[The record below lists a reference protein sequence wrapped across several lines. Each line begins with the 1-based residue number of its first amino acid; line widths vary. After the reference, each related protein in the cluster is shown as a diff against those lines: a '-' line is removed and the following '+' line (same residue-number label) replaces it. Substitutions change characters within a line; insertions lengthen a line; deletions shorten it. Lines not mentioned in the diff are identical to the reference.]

1 MTRCRNNLPAL
12 TASEKSAECIMY
24 RQLLRVTTLVP
35 PRDAAHHTARY
46 GTIKLLWLFGH
57 SQDAGS
63 ATPAGGR
70 LDRVHTPLMKPQ
82 RLMYS
87 PTRSRRLNEMLG
99 LIVLVVAGLLL
110 LALVS
115 YTPSDP
121 SFNSVG
127 DGAGTHLAH
136 NWTGLVGAY
145 SADLLLQT
153 LGIAIFFV
161 PLALL
166 RIGLSWIRSQRVGST
181 KAKVAGIL
189 LWLIFAP
196 ALIALM
202 PGEMLWRHAL
212 PISGIEGTILA
223 GGLIHFVN
231 YPGAMILCG
240 LMVALSLYLT
250 TTFLLANAGSWFTAH
265 FGFIRSLSD
274 RYAAWKSKRRG
285 AADEEFDEAFASK
298 REIAAA
304 MARKQEAGEGDAAR
318 NGSLLSSFFGW
329 FGRRNRK
336 QEDESDATVSQGPE
350 VNDEPASVWQTMPRT
365 LVDAAPMTGLHVAAA
380 AAAPYA
386 AQLAAAAA
394 PLRSAQA
401 AGAVETPSAAEVED
415 DGWLNA
421 PERRTPPPIL
431 AMPKASHVAMPE
443 PPPARIPT
451 LKPVQTVGLPPMPS
465 PMQDIA
471 AQNIAFGKR
480 ADADQRAVAITP
492 KSVRG
497 YKLPPSSLLYKS
509 EEHAQVRENEL
520 REEARVLVEKCGE
533 FGVDGSVEQ
542 INPGPVVTTFE
553 FRPDAGVK
561 YSRVTGLADDL
572 CLAMAAE
579 SILIER
585 MPGKSTVGI
594 QVPNHE
600 RETIWLRD
608 VVECENF
615 AQSKSK
621 LAIALGKDISGRIV
635 IGDLASM
642 PHVLIA
648 GSTGSG
654 KSVAINAMIMSVLFK
669 STPEQVRMILVDPK
683 RVELGMYEGIPHLFT
698 PIITE
703 AKLAANALRNAVR
716 EMERR
721 LKLLAANHVR
731 NIDQFNKLFENGSE
745 YLFADVNQE
754 PLPYIMIIIDEL
766 ADLMM
771 LDRANVEE
779 AITRLAQMARAVG
792 IHLVLAT
799 QRPSVDVITGLI
811 KANVP
816 TRMSFRLATK
826 VDSRTIIDSNGAESL
841 LGRGDM
847 LFLPPGTSRL
857 QRVHAPFVTEKEI
870 AAVTEFWK
878 AQGEAE
884 YVHGF
889 LEGPKDEKSSEGGS
903 SGDGEEDDAL
913 FDDAVRLVFEFGK
926 ASTSL
931 LQRRLRIGYG
941 RAAHLIDMMERD
953 GLVGPADGSKP
964 REILKSPSYFSEV
977 DASTR

>member
-1 MTRCRNNLPAL
+1 MKTIR
-12 TASEKSAECIMY
+12 
-24 RQLLRVTTLVP
+24 LVS
-35 PRDAAHHTARY
+35 T
-46 GTIKLLWLFGH
+46 
-57 SQDAGS
+57 
-63 ATPAGGR
+63 
-70 LDRVHTPLMKPQ
+70 
-82 RLMYS
+82 
-87 PTRSRRLNEMLG
+87 PTRNRRLNEIIGMV
-99 LIVLVVAGLLL
+99 VLVGAALML
-110 LALVS
+110 LALAS
-115 YTPSDP
+115 YTPTDP
-121 SFNSVG
+121 SFNTVG
-127 DGAGTHLAH
+127 HYVTGRPAH
-136 NWTGLVGAY
+136 NWTGIVGAY
-145 SADLLLQT
+145 FADAMLQLIGVAAFFLPLV
-153 LGIAIFFV
+153 LGRLGVCWMRSRPAGS
-161 PLALL
+161 PLAKT
-166 RIGLSWIRSQRVGST
+166 IGLGMWV
-181 KAKVAGIL
+181 V
-189 LWLIFAP
+189 FAP
-196 ALIALM
+196 AAIALL
-202 PGEMLWRHAL
+202 PGAMLWRQSL
-212 PISGIEGTILA
+212 PVEGASGRLLA
-223 GGLIHFVN
+223 DFLVSYLN
-231 YPGAMILCG
+231 LPGAAIVLT
-240 LMVALSLYLT
+240 LMVAVSLYLA
-250 TTFLLANAGSWFTAH
+250 TTFTFNTAREWATIRFGFLQRLWEWWVQRRARRAGSHDA
-265 FGFIRSLSD
+265 I
-274 RYAAWKSKRRG
+274 
-285 AADEEFDEAFASK
+285 EESYGSK
-298 REIAAA
+298 REQAEAK
-304 MARKQEAGEGDAAR
+304 ARRAREFAEEAER
-318 NGSLLSSFFGW
+318 KRMQPQSTTLLGGLFGW
-329 FGRRNRK
+329 LSRK
-336 QEDESDATVSQGPE
+336 KPVESISVAPEEVAASGPQPSMWQG
-350 VNDEPASVWQTMPRT
+350 MPRT
-365 LVDAAPMTGLHVAAA
+365 LVDAPPVTPYSTAAA
-380 AAAPYA
+380 AVAPFA
-386 AQLAAAAA
+386 DALAKAAA
-394 PLRSAQA
+394 PGHALDNDLALNDRGFRFGAEEAFQA
-401 AGAVETPSAAEVED
+401 KPPAPIRAARKPVEEPGAAF
-415 DGWLNA
+415 
-421 PERRTPPPIL
+421 TPPP
-431 AMPKASHVAMPE
+431 AASTS
-443 PPPARIPT
+443 PA
-451 LKPVQTVGLPPMPS
+451 
-465 PMQDIA
+465 A
-471 AQNIAFGKR
+471 ARDGISFGKR
-480 ADADQRAVAITP
+480 ADADIKPVTIVP

-497 YKLPPSSLLYKS
+497 YKLPSSSLLYRN
-509 EEHAQVRENEL
+509 EEHTIVREEAL
-520 REEARVLVEKCGE
+520 REEARVLVQKSAE
-533 FGVDGSVEQ
+533 FGVDGQVTQ

-553 FRPDAGVK
+553 FKPEAGVK
-561 YSRVTGLADDL
+561 VARITGLADDL

-608 VVECENF
+608 VVECESF

-621 LAIALGKDISGRIV
+621 LAIALGKDINGRIV
-635 IGDLASM
+635 TADLASM

-731 NIDQFNKLFENGSE
+731 NIDQFNKLFDHGSE
-745 YLFADVNQE
+745 YLFEDVNQE
-754 PLPYIMIIIDEL
+754 PLPYIIIIIDEL

-779 AITRLAQMARAVG
+779 SITRLAQMARAVG

-847 LFLPPGTSRL
+847 LYLPPGTSRV

-870 AAVTEFWK
+870 SEVVKFWK

-889 LEGPKDEKSSEGGS
+889 LEGPKEDAGKENDGGVEG
-903 SGDGEEDDAL
+903 DNNDPMY
-913 FDDAVRLVFEFGK
+913 DDAVRLVFEFGK

-941 RAAHLIDMMERD
+941 RAAHLIDMMYND

-964 REILKSPSYFSEV
+964 REILKSPNWISEV
-977 DASTR
+977 DAAIR

>member
-1 MTRCRNNLPAL
+1 MRTIR
-12 TASEKSAECIMY
+12 
-24 RQLLRVTTLVP
+24 LVS
-35 PRDAAHHTARY
+35 T
-46 GTIKLLWLFGH
+46 
-57 SQDAGS
+57 
-63 ATPAGGR
+63 
-70 LDRVHTPLMKPQ
+70 
-82 RLMYS
+82 
-87 PTRSRRLNEMLG
+87 PTRNRRLNEIIGMV
-99 LIVLVVAGLLL
+99 VLVAAALLL
-110 LALVS
+110 LALAS
-115 YTPSDP
+115 YTPTDP
-121 SFNSVG
+121 SFNTVG
-127 DGAGTHLAH
+127 RYVTGRPAH
-136 NWTGLVGAY
+136 NWTGMVGAY
-145 SADLLLQT
+145 LADAMLQLIGVAAFLLPLVLGR
-153 LGIAIFFV
+153 LGICWTRSRPAGS
-161 PLALL
+161 PLAKT
-166 RIGLSWIRSQRVGST
+166 IGLAMWV
-181 KAKVAGIL
+181 
-189 LWLIFAP
+189 IFAP
-196 ALIALM
+196 AAIALL
-202 PGEMLWRHAL
+202 PGSMLWRHSL
-212 PISGIEGTILA
+212 PIEGTLGRLLA
-223 GGLIHFVN
+223 DFMVHYLN
-231 YPGAMILCG
+231 LPGAALVLT
-240 LMVALSLYLT
+240 LMVAVSLYLA
-250 TTFLLANAGSWFTAH
+250 TTFTFNTAREWASSR
-265 FGFIRSLSD
+265 FGFVQRLWDWWAQRRSRSS
-274 RYAAWKSKRRG
+274 RTNAAI
-285 AADEEFDEAFASK
+285 EEAYGSK
-298 REIAAA
+298 REQAEAK
-304 MARKQEAGEGDAAR
+304 ARRAHELAEEAER
-318 NGSLLSSFFGW
+318 KRLEPRSNTLLGGLFGW
-329 FGRRNRK
+329 LSRK
-336 QEDESDATVSQGPE
+336 KRIEPISLVPHEEAETGSQ
-350 VNDEPASVWQTMPRT
+350 PASMWQGMPRT
-365 LVDAAPMTGLHVAAA
+365 FVDAPPVTAFSTAAA
-380 AAAPYA
+380 AAAPFA
-386 AQLAAAAA
+386 EVLAKAAA
-394 PLRSAQA
+394 PVHARDDDSHFGASKFGIEESLEKNSAPVRA
-401 AGAVETPSAAEVED
+401 AKKLEPAAAFSSAS
-415 DGWLNA
+415 
-421 PERRTPPPIL
+421 PL
-431 AMPKASHVAMPE
+431 ASMP
-443 PPPARIPT
+443 
-451 LKPVQTVGLPPMPS
+451 
-465 PMQDIA
+465 QDIS
-471 AQNIAFGKR
+471 FGRR
-480 ADADQRAVAITP
+480 ADADIKPVTIVP

-497 YKLPPSSLLYKS
+497 YKLPPSSLLYRN
-509 EEHAQVRENEL
+509 EEHTIVREEAL
-520 REEARVLVEKCGE
+520 REEARVLVEKSAE
-533 FGVDGSVEQ
+533 FGVDGQVTQ

-553 FRPDAGVK
+553 FKPEAGVK
-561 YSRVTGLADDL
+561 VARITGLADDL

-608 VVECENF
+608 VVECESF

-621 LAIALGKDISGRIV
+621 LAIALGKDINGRIV
-635 IGDLASM
+635 TADLASM

-731 NIDQFNKLFENGSE
+731 NIEQFNKLFDHGTE
-745 YLFADVNQE
+745 YLFEDVNQE
-754 PLPYIMIIIDEL
+754 PLPYIIIIIDEL

-779 AITRLAQMARAVG
+779 SITRLAQMARAVG

-847 LFLPPGTSRL
+847 LYLPPGTSRV

-870 AAVTEFWK
+870 SAVTEFWR

-889 LEGPKDEKSSEGGS
+889 LEGPKEDTGKENDGGAEG
-903 SGDGEEDDAL
+903 DNNDPMY
-913 FDDAVRLVFEFGK
+913 DDAVRLVFEFGK

-941 RAAHLIDMMERD
+941 RAAHLIDMMYND

-964 REILKSPSYFSEV
+964 REILKSPNWISEV
-977 DASTR
+977 DAAIR

>member
-1 MTRCRNNLPAL
+1 MN
-12 TASEKSAECIMY
+12 
-24 RQLLRVTTLVP
+24 
-35 PRDAAHHTARY
+35 
-46 GTIKLLWLFGH
+46 
-57 SQDAGS
+57 
-63 ATPAGGR
+63 
-70 LDRVHTPLMKPQ
+70 PQ
-82 RLMYS
+82 RLLPG
-87 PTRSRRLNEMLG
+87 PTRSRRLNEILG
-99 LIVLVVAGLLL
+99 LVVLVAAVLLL
-110 LALVS
+110 LALAT

-121 SFNSVG
+121 SF
-127 DGAGTHLAH
+127 DTLAAGPKPH
-136 NWTGLVGAY
+136 NWTGLLGAWI
-145 SADLLLQT
+145 ADALLQT
-153 LGIAIFFV
+153 IGIASFLL
-161 PLALL
+161 PLLLL
-166 RIGLSWIRSQRVGST
+166 RVGIRWMRSRATGSPIARWIGLG
-181 KAKVAGIL
+181 
-189 LWLIFAP
+189 LWLISAP
-196 ALIALM
+196 AAIALL
-202 PGEMLWRHAL
+202 PGHLLWRGAL
-212 PISGIEGTILA
+212 PISGLTGLLLSDFMLHLLNLPGTAIVL
-223 GGLIHFVN
+223 GLSV
-231 YPGAMILCG
+231 L
-240 LMVALSLYLT
+240 LSLYLA
-250 TTFLLANAGSWFTAH
+250 TTF
-265 FGFIRSLSD
+265 SLSQATRWVARRLTAVGLTPERWERLITFRLGRRRTVTEELLD
-274 RYAAWKSKRRG
+274 PDGEIVGARREQAEAEARRERERQQQMEERLAARAERQRNSLLGGLFAWISRRRSDAVPSRIVLEHDG
-285 AADEEFDEAFASK
+285 ELPPP
-298 REIAAA
+298 
-304 MARKQEAGEGDAAR
+304 AGE
-318 NGSLLSSFFGW
+318 SLW
-329 FGRRNRK
+329 
-336 QEDESDATVSQGPE
+336 QG
-350 VNDEPASVWQTMPRT
+350 MPR
-365 LVDAAPMTGLHVAAA
+365 LNVDTAPVTALSTAAA
-380 AAAPYA
+380 AAAPF
-386 AQLAAAAA
+386 AQALAAAAA
-394 PLRSAQA
+394 PLPSDEPALPLEFPAPA
-401 AGAVETPSAAEVED
+401 AKEEEAFAFLTRRAEARPPAAPPSAS
-415 DGWLNA
+415 G
-421 PERRTPPPIL
+421 I
-431 AMPKASHVAMPE
+431 S
-443 PPPARIPT
+443 
-451 LKPVQTVGLPPMPS
+451 
-465 PMQDIA
+465 
-471 AQNIAFGKR
+471 FGKR
-480 ADADQRAVAITP
+480 ADAEQKAVAITA

-497 YKLPPSSLLYKS
+497 YKLPSSNLLYRS
-509 EEHAQVRENEL
+509 EEQAVVREEAL

-533 FGVDGSVEQ
+533 FGVDGQVTQ

-561 YSRVTGLADDL
+561 YARVTGLADDL

-585 MPGKSTVGI
+585 MAGKSTVGI
-594 QVPNHE
+594 QVPNHD

-608 VVECENF
+608 VVECESF

-621 LAIALGKDISGRIV
+621 LAIALGKDINGRIV
-635 IGDLASM
+635 TADLASM

-731 NIDQFNKLFENGSE
+731 NIDQFNKLFDHGSD
-745 YLFADVNQE
+745 YLFEDVNQE
-754 PLPYIMIIIDEL
+754 PLPYIIIIIDEL

-771 LDRANVEE
+771 LDRSNVEE
-779 AITRLAQMARAVG
+779 SITRLAQMARAVG
-792 IHLVLAT
+792 IHLILAT

-847 LFLPPGTSRL
+847 LYLPPGTSRL
-857 QRVHAPFVTEKEI
+857 VRVHAPFVTEKEI
-870 AAVTEFWK
+870 SAVTEFWR

-889 LEGPKDEKSSEGGS
+889 LEGPKDEKED
-903 SGDGEEDDAL
+903 GDGGADSAEENDDAL

-964 REILKSPSYFSEV
+964 REILKSPDFYKEV
-977 DASTR
+977 DGALR